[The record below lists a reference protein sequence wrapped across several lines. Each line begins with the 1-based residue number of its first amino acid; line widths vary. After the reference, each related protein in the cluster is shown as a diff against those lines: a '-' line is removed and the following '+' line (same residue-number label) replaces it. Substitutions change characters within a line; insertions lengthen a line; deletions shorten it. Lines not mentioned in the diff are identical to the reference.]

1 MPVLYRIRGRLNA
14 MARGLE
20 GWPGVAIEKRDDE
33 VVTVPFAT
41 LHMLFAIRY
50 RVLPVF
56 EVKHQSFEAF
66 DNILI

>member
-1 MPVLYRIRGRLNA
+1 MARAWRGRL
-14 MARGLE
+14 
-20 GWPGVAIEKRDDE
+20 GVAIEKRDDE

-41 LHMLFAIRY
+41 AFGRGLHMWFAIRY